1 MPDINRPR
9 YVNRWGFNGSPQPFA
24 AKRVTSSCF
33 VLEGKLSHLEDLCHR
48 FFAEPTGGQIHY
60 RPLTQY
66 VVLTFN
72 QMESVA
78 CEDPPYSRT
87 GSGSETEVAF
97 WVLTA
102 AVERMAGIWVAQRL
116 AWFVPYIFVD
126 NSPNLIAGRE
136 IYGFPKEIGWFEI
149 PANPGHA
156 QRFSVE
162 ATVTKRFG
170 PHARAERAQ
179 LLGINRTGAPGK
191 RKSERWTNLEAVGGH
206 VRAALFD
213 AKSWVIPGVH
223 FLEELASDFIHH
235 QGPLVFLKQSYDIA
249 DGEFA
254 SFQSI
259 VEAVFRVTAFRGGAS
274 LDGNYVV
281 DLPRFDS
288 HPIGR
293 DLGLAVRQPAVLSYW
308 LDFDFVID
316 KGTTIWTAPQPGPPQ
331 G

>member
-9 YVNRWGFNGSPQPFA
+9 YVNRWGFKGSPQPFA

-33 VLEGKLSHLEDLCHR
+33 VLEGTLSHLEDLCHR
-48 FFAEPTGGQIHY
+48 YFAEPTGGHVHY
-60 RPLTQY
+60 RPLTHY

-72 QMESVA
+72 QMESVI
-78 CEDPPYSRT
+78 CEDAPYSRT
-87 GSGSETEVAF
+87 GSGCETEVAF

-102 AVERMAGIWVAQRL
+102 AVERMAGISVAQRL

-136 IYGFPKEIGWFEI
+136 VYGFPKEIGWFEL

-156 QRFSVE
+156 ARFGVE

-179 LLGINRTGAPGK
+179 LLGINRTGGAG
-191 RKSERWTNLEAVGGH
+191 RRTAERWSSLEAAAGH
-206 VRAALFD
+206 VRRALFN
-213 AKSWVIPGVH
+213 AANWMIPGVH
-223 FLEELASDFIHH
+223 FLDELASDFIH
-235 QGPLVFLKQSYDIA
+235 QQAPLVFLKQVYDIA

-254 SFQSI
+254 SFQSV
-259 VEAVFRVTAFRGGAS
+259 VEADFRVTAFRGGAS
-274 LDGNYVV
+274 LGGTYVV
-281 DLPRFDS
+281 DLPHFDS

-293 DLGLAVRQPAVLSYW
+293 DLGLPVRQQAAMSYW
-308 LDFDFVID
+308 LDFDFVIEN
-316 KGTTIWTAPQPGPPQ
+316 GRTIWTAEQPVPQDA
-331 G
+331 